1 MIDGSVTFVL
11 LREGP
16 SDDGLIP
23 HLATLILRAGGV
35 EAIGQ
40 PINYSGTVVNKLRL
54 LMLERDDIDI
64 AFVHRDADRVGPARR
79 RAEIARA
86 IEHAGITAAVVPVIP
101 VQELEAWLLV
111 DASAVRNVVGR
122 PLGRT
127 DLRLPKLAAIEATRS
142 PKEILQSALLAASE
156 TTGRRREKEKR
167 DFEKRRRALLD
178 RLDVD
183 GPVRQ
188 LPAWQQLESDVAAA
202 VASLS
207 EG

>member
-40 PINYSGTVVNKLRL
+40 PINYSGTVANKLRL

-64 AFVHRDADRVGPARR
+64 AFVHRDADRVGPVRR

-127 DLRLPKLAAIEATRS
+127 DLRLPKLAGIEATRS
-142 PKEILQSALLAASE
+142 PKEILQSALLVASE

>member
-40 PINYSGTVVNKLRL
+40 PINYSGTVANKLRL

-86 IEHAGITAAVVPVIP
+86 IEDAGITAAVVPVIP

-127 DLRLPKLAAIEATRS
+127 DLRLPKLAGIEATRS